1 MSFHTSTTLLL
12 AVAFSF
18 LVSISNAYVIPAH
31 LTKRAG
37 ISIDESKVKAGLL
50 RGFLLYGGVALGLIA
65 VFGLAMYFICRYF
78 GKKETAAAKRR
89 VTERFGAGAGR
100 FWARNVE
107 FEMVP
112 LPEAA
117 PQQQQGLTQPS
128 PAVLNSLPRR
138 NDVLETIDEELGE
151 RTCPGPRPSTSRPG
165 DRTRR

>member
-1 MSFHTSTTLLL
+1 MSFHASTTLL
-12 AVAFSF
+12 AVALSF

-50 RGFLLYGGVALGLIA
+50 RGFLLYGGVTLGLIA
-65 VFGLAMYFICRYF
+65 VFGLVMYFICRYF
-78 GKKETAAAKRR
+78 GKKETEAAKRR
-89 VTERFGAGAGR
+89 VTERLGVSAGR

-112 LPEAA
+112 LSQAA
-117 PQQQQGLTQPS
+117 QQPQQEPTRPS